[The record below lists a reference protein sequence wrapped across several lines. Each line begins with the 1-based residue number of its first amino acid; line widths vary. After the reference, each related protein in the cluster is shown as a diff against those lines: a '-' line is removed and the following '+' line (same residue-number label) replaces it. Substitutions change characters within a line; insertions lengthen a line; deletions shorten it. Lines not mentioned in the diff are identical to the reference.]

1 MSNEV
6 LAAADFYRLA
16 MSPEDRERL
25 PRYRHLLDALA
36 LSRVANELLDAAP
49 PEQRNPMLVLAAL
62 HFNALLGE
70 PTLTPLYEAISEVE
84 PEVFAQGVVGALERD
99 PTLVSAHLH
108 RRTQTNE
115 PGRSAILGQVLRALA
130 LRGPS
135 DVHLIDVGTSMGL
148 NLYPDFYRTNSGDD
162 DDLLNFEVLGLTG
175 PLLDSPLPVIHHRV
189 GIDLNPLDPQ
199 KSDDVDW
206 LKACL
211 WPEEPARRRRLE
223 TTLEAMTSWPPALRV
238 RGAASDVID
247 DVIDACLPDA
257 TPVVF
262 HSWVASYFSHADQ
275 VAWRETMIR
284 HASSRAVWAYFEY
297 PPAVKGLDPP
307 AASTASPRLGGS
319 QIVVAEDARGQASWG
334 WTHPHGR
341 WIALSPPA

>member
-6 LAAADFYRLA
+6 LGADVFYRHAL
-16 MSPEDRERL
+16 SPEDRERL

-36 LSRVANELLDAAP
+36 LSPVATQLLDATP
-49 PEQRNPMLVLAAL
+49 PEQRNPMLILAAL
-62 HFNALLGE
+62 HFNALNGE
-70 PTLTPLYEAISEVE
+70 ATLAPLYEAIGEVD
-84 PEVFAQGVVGALERD
+84 PEDFAQGVVGALERD
-99 PTLVSAHLH
+99 PTLVSGHLH

-130 LRGPS
+130 DRGTS

-162 DDLLNFEVLGLTG
+162 GDLLNFEVLELAE
-175 PLLDSPLPVIHHRV
+175 PLVDTPLPAIHQRV

-199 KSDDVDW
+199 TSDDVQW

-211 WPEEPARRRRLE
+211 WPEEPLRRRRLE
-223 TTLEAMTSWPPALRV
+223 AMLEAMFSWPPASRR
-238 RGAASDVID
+238 RGSALDVID
-247 DVIDACLPDA
+247 DVIDSCPSGA

-262 HSWVASYFSHADQ
+262 HSWVAAYFSRADQ
-275 VAWRETMIR
+275 VTWRETMIR
-284 HASSRAVWAYFEY
+284 HTRSRAIWVYFEY
-297 PPAVKGLDPP
+297 PPAVKGLNPP
-307 AASTASPRLGGS
+307 AATAASPRPGGS
-319 QIVVAEDARGQASWG
+319 QIVVTECGREQASWG

-341 WIALSPPA
+341 WIALSPPG